1 MPALG
6 AFFGRRGWVDNLL
19 DRLCGKLLS
28 TQLTGLPA
36 DRPPR
41 WRLDLEAKLDQAAES
56 I

>member
-1 MPALG
+1 MSSLARFATWPK
-6 AFFGRRGWVDNLL
+6 
-19 DRLCGKLLS
+19 RLCGKLLS